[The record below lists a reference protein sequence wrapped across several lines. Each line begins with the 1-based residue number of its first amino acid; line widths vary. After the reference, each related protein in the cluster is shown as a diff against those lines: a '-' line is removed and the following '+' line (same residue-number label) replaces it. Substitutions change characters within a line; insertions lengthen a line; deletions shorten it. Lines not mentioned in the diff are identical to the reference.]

1 MFEIIFRN
9 CRSLRIIISLKTW
22 LKPFV
27 GEKFLRKKPVGLS
40 LLLPEDKCS
49 FSSNISV
56 DCGCIAPETEIGE
69 RPNLFEDFYLSE
81 MRFKYSNIAIF
92 VKSTTTVMSIAF
104 IITKRG
110 QTISSTTILCL
121 VTSIP

>member
-56 DCGCIAPETEIGE
+56 YCGCIAPETEIGE

-92 VKSTTTVMSIAF
+92 VKSTTTVMPIF
-104 IITKRG
+104 R
-110 QTISSTTILCL
+110 
-121 VTSIP
+121 